1 MSIKAQLTL
10 LGGVFLIGGLGGAG
24 LLHAMSPEERSSDK
38 RASDDAP
45 GERAH
50 RARQAAAP
58 IDGRVAKG
66 AERVEATP
74 KDPGIGL
81 AVTDV
86 IGTLEAEYQ
95 ASLTRPDERAAV
107 PPAPQQAQLPEPAPV
122 AERVAPAPVE
132 PTAPEPLPLA
142 PVEVAAAE
150 PVQVVQGDVNMGN
163 TNVTNVTNV
172 TETTNQVSQ
181 LVVMGSPF
189 YPGAYYP
196 APAYV
201 GQPYV
206 APTHAG
212 QPGYGQRRTQAGAPQ
227 KPVQGSITARDRSP
241 WGSTDYS
248 THYENPWG
256 PTWGR
261 HP

>member
-1 MSIKAQLTL
+1 MSVKAQLAL
-10 LGGVFLIGGLGGAG
+10 LGGVFLIGGLGGAS
-24 LLHAMSPEERSSDK
+24 LLHTMSQEERSSDE
-38 RASDDAP
+38 RASDDEPA
-45 GERAH
+45 ERAA

-58 IDGRVAKG
+58 VDGRVAKV
-66 AERVEATP
+66 AEGVEATP

-86 IGTLEAEYQ
+86 IGTLEAAYQ
-95 ASLTRPDERAAV
+95 ASLARPDERAAV
-107 PPAPQQAQLPEPAPV
+107 PPAPQQAQLREPAPV
-122 AERVAPAPVE
+122 ADRVAPAPVE
-132 PTAPEPLPLA
+132 PTATELEA

-181 LVVMGSPF
+181 LVVMGSPY

-196 APAYV
+196 GPTYV
-201 GQPYV
+201 DQPYV
-206 APTHAG
+206 APTYAG
-212 QPGYGQRRTQAGAPQ
+212 QPGYGQRRTQAVAPQ